1 MDVKKELEQIGCIK
15 SGHFIGVS
23 GKHLAGYVNYDVL
36 LPHVELVSK
45 IIEQLVA
52 NFKDDDVEAVVT
64 PAVSA
69 IPFSHWGAHYL
80 SKNSKKEVFGVWAD
94 KVAGAPSREFIFER
108 EGFAEKVKDKRVII
122 LDDIINQM
130 ASAKAMIKT
139 VKHAGGIIVG
149 FGCVSANTGVSAK
162 ALGVPKLAQL
172 TTTQYDAWTAE
183 ECAKIGLCSKNV
195 PIVEDIG
202 HGDDFKKDHP
212 NYAGG
217 YVKLLS

>member
-1 MDVKKELEQIGCIK
+1 MDAKKELKKIGCIR

-23 GKHLAGYVNYDVL
+23 TKHLAGYVNYDVL

-45 IIEQLVA
+45 LIEQLVDS
-52 NFKDDDVEAVVT
+52 FKDDAIETVVT

-80 SKNSKKEVFGVWAD
+80 SKNSKKEIFGVWAD
-94 KVAGAPSREFIFER
+94 KVVGAPTREFIFER
-108 EGFAEKVKDKRVII
+108 ESFVEKVKGKRVII

-139 VKHAGGIIVG
+139 VTNAGGIIVG
-149 FGCVSANTGVSAK
+149 FGCISANKGVSAE
-162 ALGVPKLAQL
+162 ALGVPKLSML
-172 TTTQYDAWTAE
+172 TTTEYNTWAPE
-183 ECAKIGLCSKNV
+183 ECAKTGLCSKNV

-202 HGDDFKKDHP
+202 HGDDFKKSHP

-217 YVKLLS
+217 YVRLIS